1 MILPILLYGCEV
13 WGHENT
19 AIIEKKHL
27 KFLKLASGLKMS
39 TPNYMVYGEL
49 GRTPL
54 SININKRMIAFWRK
68 LTETNIPIKLSCMLN
83 TIIKDDNIVKNYNL
97 KWLNHIKTTLND
109 CGLTYLFNNHKGYKL
124 ELLVEQI
131 LTDQFTQKW
140 KAEIQTSSKGLFYK
154 HFKNSLHFENY
165 LLLPNY
171 ISKPLLKIRTTNHK
185 LPIETGRWE
194 NIPKENRTCK
204 LCNSPAVADE
214 LHYLLNCQA
223 CSTLRSKHLHKYLT
237 WSNPISIKRIMN
249 QTKISDLKRISKF
262 INEMFNLVK

>member
-1 MILPILLYGCEV
+1 
-13 WGHENT
+13 
-19 AIIEKKHL
+19 
-27 KFLKLASGLKMS
+27 MS

-68 LTETNIPIKLSCMLN
+68 LTETILPIKLSCMLN

-109 CGLTYLFNNHKGYKL
+109 CGLTYLFNNHKDYKL

-171 ISKPLLKIRTTNHK
+171 ISRPLLKIRTTNHK

-194 NIPKENRTCK
+194 NVPKENRTCK

-223 CSTLRSKHLHKYLT
+223 LSTLRSKHLYKYLT
-237 WSNPISIKRIMN
+237 WSKPISIKRIMN

-262 INEMFNLVK
+262 INEMFNLIK